1 MPAPTS
7 IHEYLRQFASELGER
22 ILQDYPAL
30 QKPDDPLS
38 PRLRTLLRKPFP
50 AQAVAAMAVAKK
62 WERERS
68 AAVIAECGTGK
79 TLISLAALHVHSDG
93 RPFTAIAMAPGH
105 ITLKWC
111 KEALETV
118 PRLRVFLIDGLRIGS
133 GTTALHAASTRSNS
147 AVDRLFV
154 KDCTL
159 LSPIFACARIT
170 RVRVRAGSRRSAR
183 GRRFS
188 WWGGTKGSCRTF
200 GGMHTRRRDP
210 DDTSGA

>member
-7 IHEYLRQFASELGER
+7 IHEYCAS
-22 ILQDYPAL
+22 
-30 QKPDDPLS
+30 
-38 PRLRTLLRKPFP
+38 RLRIGRTNSARLPRAAK
-50 AQAVAAMAVAKK
+50 ARRSSVAPTKDSSSQTVSGPSCRRDGGCEKVGEGTQCRGDRGMWHGQDVN
-62 WERERS
+62 
-68 AAVIAECGTGK
+68 IAG
-79 TLISLAALHVHSDG
+79 ALHVHSDG

-118 PRLRVFLIDGLRIGS
+118 PRLRVFLIDGLRDRIR
-133 GTTALHAASTRSNS
+133 TTALHAASTRSNS

-183 GRRFS
+183 GRRFRV
-188 WWGGTKGSCRTF
+188 GRDKGKLSHFWR
-200 GGMHTRRRDP
+200 HAYRRRDP